1 MIASVIKRKMT
12 RLLKRQHVVT
22 QLLHVLQNRPETN
35 NPQTIINRGRLA
47 GKLIAEYFKIDREM
61 GLLRVQLMNA
71 SNKRH

>member
-1 MIASVIKRKMT
+1 MT
-12 RLLKRQHVVT
+12 RLLKRQYVVT
-22 QLLHVLQNRPETN
+22 ELLHLLKNRPPTIN
-35 NPQTIINRGRLA
+35 SQTIINRGRLA